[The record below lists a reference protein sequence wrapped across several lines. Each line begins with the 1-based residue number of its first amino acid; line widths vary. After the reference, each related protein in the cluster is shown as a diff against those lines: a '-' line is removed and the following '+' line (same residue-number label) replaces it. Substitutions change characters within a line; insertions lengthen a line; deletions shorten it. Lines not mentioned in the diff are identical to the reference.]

1 MRSRWVLTLFFA
13 LHACCT
19 SPRAPANP
27 GGEPPGGK
35 LPPVPQPQGSS
46 PTERARA
53 FLDAQLA
60 SVLADT
66 LHDHSRLLA
75 HFDPEA
81 RVLGAGKIDR
91 AIRNLRSS
99 ILAEDPH
106 DEVLSAK
113 IASLVAGGNDR
124 VVWLQFELAVE
135 VKAWESGAG
144 DSGPDGIARRTV
156 RGSELITAESGWKAI
171 AAEFSTPREPEPSQ
185 PPFRVDDPTEPGPL
199 TGLAAD
205 PELAARAVRDDPAV
219 AVVGFGPGDRAI
231 GPVAARAL
239 LGKLGERKPVLLG
252 KPRELRTADWGLV
265 HANLDLPVA
274 GEALPARAGVQLIAL
289 PDAKGAWSVVGV
301 HYTAL

>member
-1 MRSRWVLTLFFA
+1 MRLRWVLTLLLA

-19 SPRAPANP
+19 SPRVPSPP
-27 GGEPPGGK
+27 GGEPPGDK
-35 LPPVPQPQGSS
+35 PFPAPRPQGNS

-81 RVLGAGKIDR
+81 RVLGAGKIDH
-91 AIRNLRSS
+91 AIRNLRAG
-99 ILAEDPH
+99 ILAQDPH

-113 IASLVAGGNDR
+113 VASLVAGGNDR
-124 VVWLQFELAVE
+124 VVWLQFDLVIEL
-135 VKAWESGAG
+135 KAWESGAG
-144 DSGPDGIARRTV
+144 DSGPGGMARRTV
-156 RGSELITAESGWKAI
+156 RGSELITEKSGWKAV
-171 AAEFSTPREPEPSQ
+171 AAAFSTLREPEPSQ
-185 PPFRVDDPTEPGPL
+185 PPFPVADPTEPGPL

-205 PELAARAVRDDPAV
+205 PIRAARALRDDPAV

-239 LGKLGERKPVLLG
+239 LGKLGARTPALLG
-252 KPRELRTADWGLV
+252 KPREIRTAYWGLV
-265 HANLDLPVA
+265 HANLDLPLD

-289 PDAKGAWSVVGV
+289 PDAKGVWSVVSV
-301 HYTAL
+301 HYEAL